1 MHTSSGD
8 RILRQSGS
16 TLRLVNG
23 TVIKSQSPELS
34 RCERKRTQF
43 GARVAAASGLFD
55 VPEIV
60 TYDDTGG
67 TITFRYAPDAVPLS
81 EYLVHSPEPKLMERV
96 GRSLAAIHNAS
107 LRSTA
112 SKVRWHGDYGL
123 NNILYTESCDQLTI
137 IDWANAIWAPEPA
150 CKSNG
155 TAGLDLGIALISL
168 FHHWILGP
176 KYIRSPE
183 RLGGALLRAYVSD
196 RQPFTLT
203 QVIPYVSQLIGIRQR
218 LWRSQPGILRVL
230 AYTPSLLR
238 LRLYLSLLQFKG
250 V

>member
-8 RILRQSGS
+8 PILRQSGS

-43 GARVAAASGLFD
+43 GAKVAAESGLFD

-60 TYDDTGG
+60 AYDDSGG
-67 TITFRYAPDAVPLS
+67 TITFRYVPDAVPLG
-81 EYLVHSPEPKLMERV
+81 EYLVHSPDPPLMVRA

-107 LRSTA
+107 AGPTVA
-112 SKVRWHGDYGL
+112 DVTWHGDYGL
-123 NNILYTESCDQLTI
+123 NNILYAATCDQLTI
-137 IDWANAIWAPEPA
+137 IDWANALWAPEPA

-168 FHHWILGP
+168 FHRWILGP

-183 RLGGALLRAYVSD
+183 RMGGALLGGYFEDRVSF
-196 RQPFTLT
+196 PTT
-203 QVIPYVSQLIGIRQR
+203 QVIPYVTELIRIRHR
-218 LWRSQPGILRVL
+218 LWRTQRGNVRAL
-230 AYTPSLLR
+230 AYFPSLLR
-238 LRLYLSLLQFKG
+238 LRFYLSLLKLKG